1 MLAERGVTVSHTTI
15 YRWVQ
20 QYVPEFERRWSRYA
34 KPVHPSWRVDETAIS
49 VRGGHRYLYRAVDKF
64 GKTVDSLLCADRS
77 VSAARAFFCKAL
89 KTHHPRQPRKLNLDG
104 NAASHR
110 ALRLLRKENPE
121 LQSVVIRSCRYLNNI
136 VEQDHRAIK
145 RRCAPML
152 ALKSFRTAAIT
163 LAGVELAH
171 RIRKG
176 QFSLRPGAAPELSS
190 FKHLWARAL
199 KRRVV
204 RASTRPDE
212 PQPPMQQNSP
222 TRLLSEQDVR
232 SIEPVRTA
240 RKITVG
246 RCLYLNVTPTGG
258 RSWYYK
264 FYFEGKCKKLML
276 GTYPEISLECAKSR
290 HQYARNLIAQGI
302 DPCEMKATLGK
313 NAFVR
318 RMRDWEIAEYPR
330 QECSEGR
337 TMAGI

>member
-1 MLAERGVTVSHTTI
+1 MTIAIARDPIYRNRRFKSEIIELCVRWYLTYRLSYRDLVEMMAERGVTISHSTI
-15 YRWVQ
+15 LRWVQ
-20 QYVPEFERRWSRYA
+20 RYVPEFEKRGGLSARR
-34 KPVHPSWRVDETAIS
+34 VHSSWRMDETAVS
-49 VRGGHRYLYRAVDKF
+49 VRGGAHYLYRAVDKY
-64 GKTVDSLLCADRS
+64 GKTVDSLLCVDRS
-77 VSAARAFFCKAL
+77 ESAARAFFSKAL
-89 KTHHPRQPRKLNLDG
+89 KTHQPRRPRKVNVDG
-104 NAASHR
+104 NTATPR
-110 ALRLLRKENPE
+110 ALRLLGQEKPDGR
-121 LQSVVIRSCRYLNNI
+121 SVVIRSRRYLNNI
-136 VEQDHRAIK
+136 VEQDHRTIK

-232 SIEPVRTA
+232 SSEPVRSV

-246 RCLYLNVTPTGG
+246 RCLYLSVTPTGG

-264 FYFEGKCKKLML
+264 FYFEGKCKK
-276 GTYPEISLECAKSR
+276 
-290 HQYARNLIAQGI
+290 
-302 DPCEMKATLGK
+302 
-313 NAFVR
+313 
-318 RMRDWEIAEYPR
+318 
-330 QECSEGR
+330 
-337 TMAGI
+337 

>member
-1 MLAERGVTVSHTTI
+1 MGSERGDEYKRLRPVGEGTGSKESEYSEAPQRATTS
-15 YRWVQ
+15 RL
-20 QYVPEFERRWSRYA
+20 VP
-34 KPVHPSWRVDETAIS
+34 
-49 VRGGHRYLYRAVDKF
+49 
-64 GKTVDSLLCADRS
+64 
-77 VSAARAFFCKAL
+77 
-89 KTHHPRQPRKLNLDG
+89 THQ
-104 NAASHR
+104 
-110 ALRLLRKENPE
+110 
-121 LQSVVIRSCRYLNNI
+121 
-136 VEQDHRAIK
+136 QDHRAIK

-152 ALKSFRTAAIT
+152 SLKSFRTAAIT

-204 RASTRPDE
+204 RAPTHPDE

-222 TRLLSEQDVR
+222 IRLISEQDVR
-232 SIEPVRTA
+232 SIEPVRSV

-258 RSWYYK
+258 RSWHYK

-290 HQYARNLIAQGI
+290 HQYARNLLAQGI
-302 DPCEMKATLGK
+302 NPCELKTTLGK

-318 RMRDWEIAEYPR
+318 RMRDWEIANHPRPEY
-330 QECSEGR
+330 SVAG
-337 TMAGI
+337 TMAGN